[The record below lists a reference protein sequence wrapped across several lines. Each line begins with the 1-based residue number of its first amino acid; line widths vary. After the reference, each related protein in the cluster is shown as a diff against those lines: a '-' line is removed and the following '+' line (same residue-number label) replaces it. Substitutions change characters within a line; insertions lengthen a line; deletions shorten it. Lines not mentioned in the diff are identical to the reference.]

1 MAAAAEYTKVAQE
14 LYLSYFGR
22 PADSSGLTNMTAALA
37 AANAPT
43 TTAALD
49 AAYKTNATIRALV
62 DSFGTSAESV
72 ALYNGTAATTNS
84 FITAIYKNLFN
95 REPDAAG
102 LTFWANAV
110 DSGNLTKAAAAHSIL
125 TGALTANLTDAALI
139 NKKVTIASNFTTA
152 IDTAA
157 EINAYSGNAAA
168 QTARTLLGTVTVNT
182 DPVVF
187 QTSINTTL
195 NNLVNAQNPGSTFA
209 LGLLPDA
216 LVGTA
221 SNDTFV
227 ASIFNNSN
235 SLQSGD
241 RIDGGAG
248 TDTLRADIGNS
259 QLFALRA
266 ETINVENVVIRAQ
279 AVSTDSTDN
288 NTSRTSEVQIDAD
301 SMQGVLRWENS
312 NSRADLLIED
322 VRILDNQITR
332 DITVA
337 MVSTDPGNVDFGLY
351 FDQHSLRAAPVATS
365 GATLRL
371 QLMDT
376 RANESTAGVTPLLNN
391 PYNGFQ
397 FDFNGVA
404 VRVASEAIDQ
414 ATTYPQLLAAI
425 QAAVANTPGIQ
436 NFVVSLGANFT
447 AADTQTGTLLTG
459 REIVLTNPGSGV
471 IALNPLTS
479 GWLANAPVPP
489 DSGLHTRILT
499 APADTTAFKIT
510 STVILDDVGRG
521 STGGDLVIGGLSI
534 GDTSTSTG
542 VERFEITVER
552 NSKLQTINST
562 NNDLEEVTIV
572 NGAVKGNLSVL
583 GNANLASTGGTP
595 GVPGFPA
602 PGTGTDAALPGVDTK
617 NGGSQHGDAYGF
629 HDVRLI
635 DASAMTGSVQFSAV
649 ITDRAYAKYITQ
661 VDTQA
666 GPATDN
672 INFVYSGGANNDI
685 ITVDINSD
693 ILSSRSHLLSGLED
707 FTFTVNGGAGNDQL
721 TVRAVGSDVNTSAW
735 LANQDLNNNIV
746 INGGAGDD
754 TIRKLGAG
762 DTRID
767 AGAGNDTVY
776 AENTGFQTVQ
786 VLTNANVPPVAANVT
801 GHYVFNTNDQA
812 SAAAAGV
819 RNISNLQSDFNDSYN
834 LIGTKVNVSFKG
846 IASTVSTGNTLL
858 GATATDLEINQA
870 IKAAINN
877 DAVLSKLLVAEDGP
891 ANTLIV
897 RSLIDGVL
905 TTAELAVSLTAPTLA
920 SLTAAQVT
928 AASAAYGLTGANAT
942 AANVLAAVNT
952 SIAAFGVN
960 ADYVTALAGDNT
972 GTAITGGAGFAVSD
986 NIIAAGTGND
996 VVVLG
1001 TTLGGTTAV
1010 SNNDTVVFG
1019 NLFGNDTIVN
1029 FNFEGFGIDHLDF
1042 TALGGTTVGAVTV
1055 DKSITVQAINTT
1067 ATGNDTLAKIAALYN
1082 ANNAAAQTHVLA
1094 VVDATGNAA
1103 SIYSIADAV
1112 GANTAVATLQGT
1124 IDLANVLWSSL
1135 SQANFVDSSAVNYH
1149 LLEGASGFTAPT
1161 PVTTTAVA
1169 VTAASVAAA
1178 PANTFNA
1185 ATANNIYTF
1194 TTTPDIATDVTITG
1208 YAALDGLRFANGT
1221 ALTFTDTTA
1230 GDGIIDIAITDGVNS
1245 TILHLT
1251 GVAGAGDVGGI
1262 NSVAGFNAAFGA
1274 GSLIIG

>member
-14 LYLSYFGR
+14 LYISYFGR

-49 AAYKTNATIRALV
+49 AAYKTDATIRALV

-84 FITAIYKNLFN
+84 FITSIYKNLFN

-125 TGALTANLTDAALI
+125 TGALTANSTDAMLI
-139 NKKVTIASNFTTA
+139 NKKVAIATNFTTA

-157 EINAYSGNAAA
+157 EINGYSGNAAA
-168 QTARTLLGTVTVNT
+168 QAARTMLGTVTAAT

-187 QTSINTTL
+187 QTTINNTL
-195 NNLVNAQNPGSTFA
+195 NNLVNAQNPGQTFSLT
-209 LGLLPDA
+209 LGADA
-216 LVGTA
+216 VVGTGA
-221 SNDTFV
+221 NDTFV
-227 ASIFNNSN
+227 GRIFDNGN

-241 RIDGGAG
+241 LIDGGAG

-259 QLFALRA
+259 QNFALRA
-266 ETINVENVVIRAQ
+266 ETTSVENVVIRAQ

-288 NTSRTSEVQIDAD
+288 NTSRTNEVQIDAD
-301 SMQGVLRWENS
+301 SMNGVLRWEDN

-322 VRILDNQITR
+322 VRILDSQITR

-376 RANESTAGVTPLLNN
+376 RANDAGQAPLLNN

-414 ATTYPQLLAAI
+414 AQTYPELLAAI

-436 NFVVSLGANFT
+436 NFVVSLGQTFT
-447 AADTQTGTLLTG
+447 AADTQNGDLQTGT
-459 REIVLTNPGSGV
+459 EIVLTNPGEGT
-471 IALNPLTS
+471 ITLGTTS

-521 STGGDLVIGGLSI
+521 SVGGDLVIGGLSI

-562 NNDLEEVTIV
+562 NNELEEVTLV
-572 NGAVKGNLSVL
+572 NGAIKGNLSVM
-583 GNANLASTGGTP
+583 GNANLPSTNTSP
-595 GVPGFPA
+595 VVPGFPA
-602 PGTGTDAALPGVDTK
+602 PGFGTDAALPGVDTK
-617 NGGSQHGDAYGF
+617 NGGLQHGDAYGF

-635 DASAMTGSVQFSAV
+635 DASAMTGSVEFSAV
-649 ITDRAYAKYITQ
+649 VTDRAYNKYITQ

-672 INFVYSGGANNDI
+672 INFVYTGGANNDI
-685 ITVDINSD
+685 ITVDINETL
-693 ILSSRSHLLSGLED
+693 LSSRSHLLSGLED

-721 TVRAVGSDVNTSAW
+721 TVRTVGSSVNTSAW
-735 LANQDLNNNIV
+735 LANQDLNNNIAIV
-746 INGGAGDD
+746 GGAGDD

-762 DTRID
+762 DTNID
-767 AGAGNDTVY
+767 AGSGNDTIY
-776 AENTGFQTVQ
+776 AENTGFQTVSL
-786 VLTNANVPPVAANVT
+786 LTGTNGAPVAANVN
-801 GHYVFNTNDQA
+801 GHFVFNTIDQT
-812 SAAAAGV
+812 SAAAAGI
-819 RNISNLQSDFNDSYN
+819 RNISDLQSDFNDSYN
-834 LIGTKVNVSFKG
+834 LIGTTVGVTFKG
-846 IASTVSTGNTLL
+846 IASTVTTGNVLL

-897 RSLIDGVL
+897 RSLIDGAL
-905 TTAELAVSLTAPTLA
+905 TTGELTVGLTLPTATTLTAGQV
-920 SLTAAQVT
+920 STAA
-928 AASAAYGLTGANAT
+928 AAYGLTGANAT
-942 AANVLAAVNT
+942 AANVLAAITT
-952 SIAAFGVN
+952 SAATFTANG
-960 ADYVTALAGDNT
+960 DYVTAAATDAT
-972 GTAITGGAGFAVSD
+972 GTAIVGADGFAVSD
-986 NIIAAGTGND
+986 NIIAPGTGND

-1001 TTLGGTTAV
+1001 TTVGLTTGA
-1010 SNNDTVVFG
+1010 SSNDTVVFG
-1019 NLFGNDTIVN
+1019 AGFGNDTIVN
-1029 FNFEGFGIDHLDF
+1029 FETTGFGIDHLDF
-1042 TALGGTTVGAVTV
+1042 TALGGTTIAAVTV
-1055 DKSITVQAINTT
+1055 NNSITIQNLDTSA
-1067 ATGNDTLAKIAALYN
+1067 AGNNTLAKIATLYA

-1094 VVDATGNAA
+1094 VVDATTNAA
-1103 SIYSIADAV
+1103 SIYSIVDAA
-1112 GANTAVATLQGT
+1112 GATNAVATLQGT
-1124 IDLANVLWSSL
+1124 LDLADVAWADLT
-1135 SQANFVDSSAVNYH
+1135 QANFVNSSAVNYN
-1149 LLEGASGFTAPT
+1149 LLEGAAGFIAPVA
-1161 PVTTTAVA
+1161 PVVNQVA
-1169 VTAASVAAA
+1169 VTSTAAG
-1178 PANTFNA
+1178 PFD
-1185 ATANNIYTF
+1185 ATTGNNIYTF
-1194 TTTPDIATDVTITG
+1194 TTTPDIATDVSITG
-1208 YAALDGLRFANGT
+1208 FAAQDGLRFANGT
-1221 ALTFTDTTA
+1221 ALTFTDTAA
-1230 GDGIIDIAITDGVNS
+1230 GDGTIEILVNDGTNS
-1245 TILHLT
+1245 TTLILT
-1251 GVAGAGDVGGI
+1251 GLTGAGDAGGI
-1262 NSVAGFNAAFGA
+1262 NTIAGFNAAYGA
-1274 GSLIIG
+1274 GSIIIA